1 MASSE
6 HELTH
11 FDSQLLLLIVA
22 LAPMFRAIAPE
33 AEAEAPAVGTP
44 LNVFLE
50 GRIEGSGG
58 VGGGDDGAEDD
69 EGARSLQGSHL
80 AVCKNGRR
88 CAGLNSPIEIDDD
101 PARDAAPEIPA
112 VDDPAVEPWA
122 STDSNPTARGGGG
135 GLDEEYGLEGN
146 REWLP
151 AAAAVAARA

>member
-1 MASSE
+1 
-6 HELTH
+6 
-11 FDSQLLLLIVA
+11 
-22 LAPMFRAIAPE
+22 MFRAIAPE
-33 AEAEAPAVGTP
+33 AEAEAPAGGTP

-58 VGGGDDGAEDD
+58 VGGGDEGAEDD

-88 CAGLNSPIEIDDD
+88 CAGLNSPIEIDDE

-122 STDSNPTARGGGG
+122 STDSNPTASDGGSSAFVEPDG
-135 GLDEEYGLEGN
+135 ETNSE
-146 REWLP
+146 
-151 AAAAVAARA
+151 